1 MELWSPLNSPLLG
14 EATVLPSSD
23 GDVLGGRRRREILRR
38 ARPFR
43 MKSCTLYDDNIES
56 SVVCDSS
63 RSISGVTNAIIKF
76 CGMLIRQVGRLA
88 KLTGFPAATML
99 EECNPLDD
107 IQMR

>member
-1 MELWSPLNSPLLG
+1 
-14 EATVLPSSD
+14 
-23 GDVLGGRRRREILRR
+23 
-38 ARPFR
+38 
-43 MKSCTLYDDNIES
+43 MKSCTFYDDNIES

-63 RSISGVTNAIIKF
+63 HSVSGVTNAIIKL
-76 CGMLIRQVGRLA
+76 CGMLIRHVGRLA